1 MTADRYSN
9 LLSPLDLGHTQ
20 LKNRVIMGS
29 MHTGLEDRFWQF
41 PKLAAY
47 FAERARGG
55 VGLIVTGG
63 FNPNK
68 KGWFY
73 PFSGLFNSRFDVMN
87 HRKVTDAVHRE
98 GGKIALQ
105 VLHAGRY
112 SYHPFSRSASAI
124 KSPINPFKPKAMST
138 KEVEQTVK
146 DFAHTAYLAKKAGYD
161 GVEIMGSE
169 GYLINQ
175 FTAPRTNKRKD

>member
-20 LKNRVIMGS
+20 LKNRVISGS

-105 VLHAGRY
+105 DRKSTRLNSSHDQI
-112 SYHPFSRSASAI
+112 SYAVFCL
-124 KSPINPFKPKAMST
+124 KKKKKTQKNPKPY
-138 KEVEQTVK
+138 
-146 DFAHTAYLAKKAGYD
+146 AYTYAT
-161 GVEIMGSE
+161 M
-169 GYLINQ
+169 
-175 FTAPRTNKRKD
+175 

>member
-9 LLSPLDLGHTQ
+9 PLPLDLGHAQ

-41 PKLAAY
+41 PKFAAY

-68 KGWFY
+68 KGG
-73 PFSGLFNSRFDVMN
+73 STQLR
-87 HRKVTDAVHRE
+87 AVQQS
-98 GGKIALQ
+98 L
-105 VLHAGRY
+105 
-112 SYHPFSRSASAI
+112 
-124 KSPINPFKPKAMST
+124 
-138 KEVEQTVK
+138 
-146 DFAHTAYLAKKAGYD
+146 
-161 GVEIMGSE
+161 
-169 GYLINQ
+169 
-175 FTAPRTNKRKD
+175 